1 MLRLA
6 SSRTK
11 SKERLCLENSFPLAH
26 LLNNFLFVCLSIV
39 PFPILPAWL
48 SLILLQI
55 FLLFKPPLR
64 PEARSPL
71 LHVSHQTQRVRLL
84 SLNVKR
90 QSRHVEFY
98 QTKTTAISPNVGD
111 THTRTLCRRFSP
123 SIGTINKMADARG
136 VRFAC
141 VKCCWNEFFF
151 CLQINTAADYRHLW
165 FMDRQ
170 VLHTPRLLG
179 PPSHTARHTED
190 LHLVICF
197 QCLACY
203 AS

>member
-1 MLRLA
+1 MGMLRLA

-39 PFPILPAWL
+39 PFPPACL

-98 QTKTTAISPNVGD
+98 QTKTTAIFPNFGD
-111 THTRTLCRRFSP
+111 THTRTLRRRFHH
-123 SIGTINKMADARG
+123 
-136 VRFAC
+136 
-141 VKCCWNEFFF
+141 
-151 CLQINTAADYRHLW
+151 Q
-165 FMDRQ
+165 
-170 VLHTPRLLG
+170 
-179 PPSHTARHTED
+179 
-190 LHLVICF
+190 
-197 QCLACY
+197 
-203 AS
+203 